1 MTPVLS
7 GSVKSSFFST
17 KLNFALNA
25 LYDNLSGVCCQHSRV
40 FCEYILDLTKY
51 SYSMAGP

>member
-1 MTPVLS
+1 MTLLS